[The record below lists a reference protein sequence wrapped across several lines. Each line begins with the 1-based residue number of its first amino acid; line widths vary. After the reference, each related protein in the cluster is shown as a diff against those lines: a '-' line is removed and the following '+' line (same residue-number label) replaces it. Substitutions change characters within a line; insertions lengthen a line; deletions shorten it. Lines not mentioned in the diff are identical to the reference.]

1 MNKITAQRDMEPVLL
16 LGFKDKSR
24 LLNHI
29 RESRIAVRTT
39 RTERMYLRGSLS
51 VVSCPPQSGSLVH
64 DLDLLV
70 EHLARE
76 AIDRHACHAEAL
88 AKAGAPS
95 NAVPPSTMKFLR
107 SVSSSRAVC
116 FELAHRENRE
126 DRP

>member
-1 MNKITAQRDMEPVLL
+1 MEPVLL

-51 VVSCPPQSGSLVH
+51 VVSCPPRSGSLVD

-70 EHLARE
+70 EHLAGE
-76 AIDRHACHAEAL
+76 AIDRHMHPIMLFPFYDKITLKVARIGLEM
-88 AKAGAPS
+88 
-95 NAVPPSTMKFLR
+95 T
-107 SVSSSRAVC
+107 
-116 FELAHRENRE
+116 
-126 DRP
+126 